1 MSTFIFRRFL
11 QTIPVIFGVALIAF
25 ILSELCGSPVRGML
39 GPSTSPD
46 VVRKLEEF
54 YGYDK
59 PRSERFVT
67 YVSKL
72 AKGDL
77 GVSIT
82 KHGQPTNM
90 MIVNG
95 LKVTVKLALGAILIA
110 TLLGLITGILSAW
123 RPNSILDYS
132 ASFTAAVGVSFPAF
146 FLGML
151 LLLVFAVKL
160 RWLPV
165 GGYEEG
171 DLRYLILPCTA
182 LGLIS
187 TASIGRLTRNCL
199 LETMSQDYIRAG
211 RAKGLGEW
219 RVLLGH
225 AVPNALVP
233 VVTIIG
239 TDFAS
244 LLSGAVL
251 TETVFG
257 LPGIGLVLYDAIFSR
272 DLPVVMGCCVVLAL
286 IFVVMNFLVDVS
298 YAFLDPRIHH
308 A

>member
-1 MSTFIFRRFL
+1 MSTFILRRFL
-11 QTIPVIFGVALIAF
+11 QTIPVLIGVALIAF
-25 ILSELCGSPVRGML
+25 VLSEMCGNPVRAML
-39 GPSTSPD
+39 GPGTSPE
-46 VVRKLEEF
+46 VVNKLKEY

-59 PRSERFVT
+59 PPSERFLR
-67 YVSKL
+67 YFKRL
-72 AKGDL
+72 AQGDL

-82 KHGQPTNM
+82 KHGQPANL
-90 MIVNG
+90 MILDG
-95 LKVTVKLALGAILIA
+95 LKVTAKLALGAILIA
-110 TLLGLITGILSAW
+110 SLLGLLTGILAAW
-123 RPNSILDYS
+123 RPNSWLDFT
-132 ASFTAAVGVSFPAF
+132 ASFAAALGVSFPAF

-151 LLLVFAVKL
+151 LMLVFASTL
-160 RWLPV
+160 RWLPI

-171 DLRYLILPCTA
+171 NLRYLVLPCIA

-199 LETMSQDYIRAG
+199 LETLSQDYIRAG

-272 DLPVVMGCCVVLAL
+272 DLPVVMACCVVLAL
-286 IFVVMNFLVDVS
+286 IFVVMNFLVDIS

-308 A
+308 G